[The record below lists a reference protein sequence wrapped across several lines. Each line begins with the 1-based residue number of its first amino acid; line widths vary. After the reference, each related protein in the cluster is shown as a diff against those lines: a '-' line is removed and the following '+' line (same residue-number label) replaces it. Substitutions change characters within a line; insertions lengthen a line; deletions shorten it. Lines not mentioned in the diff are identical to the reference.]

1 VIFATAL
8 RKNSRSS
15 AFVQGDE
22 TPARMGERLRA
33 LRVGRGF
40 SISQLA
46 ALSGVPGSTISK
58 IENGQLRPSLVNAIN
73 LAHALD
79 ENLGFLVGRY
89 RNPPSPLVIVRAL
102 SRATIDYDE
111 MGLSLQDLNGRFFPG
126 LLEARVGILARGANS
141 GSERMAHPG
150 EEFCYVIAGKIRY
163 QIGKDDISLKSREY
177 IQFKSDIKHSWA
189 NALNGES
196 RVLWVFSDGLSF

>member
-1 VIFATAL
+1 MTTTAL
-8 RKNSRSS
+8 ASKRTR
-15 AFVQGDE
+15 AALRAAEE
-22 TPARMGERLRA
+22 TAEGIGKRLRD

-46 ALSGVPGSTISK
+46 QLSGVPGSTISK

-89 RNPPSPLVIVRAL
+89 RNPPAPLVTVRAA
-102 SRATIDYDE
+102 SRATIGYDE
-111 MGLSLQDLNGRFFPG
+111 MGLALQDLNGRFIPG
-126 LLEARVGILARGANS
+126 LLEARIGILARNASS
-141 GSERMAHPG
+141 GKEPMTHPG
-150 EEFCYVIAGKIRY
+150 EEFCYVISGEIRY
-163 QIGKDDISLKSREY
+163 RIADEEITLKAKQY
-177 IQFKSDIKHSWA
+177 IQFKSTIRHSWR
-189 NALNGES
+189 NALGDET